1 MRLKRLSQ
9 QLFDEIVAKT
19 SIHEKTREIAYA
31 VLVDGQAS
39 VDVAAKHG
47 ASKRRVE
54 LIVATI
60 QRAYLKNTVK
70 DVNSFFVVTGVW
82 KT

>member
-47 ASKRRVE
+47 ASKRRGE

>member
-1 MRLKRLSQ
+1 MRLKRLSLQ
-9 QLFDEIVAKT
+9 VFDDTVAKT
-19 SIHEKTREIAYA
+19 SIKERTREIAYA

-47 ASKRRVE
+47 LTKKRVE
-54 LIVATI
+54 EIVATI

-70 DVNSFFVVTGVW
+70 DASSFFVVTGVW